1 MLARALVDGGYQVTV
16 CVYYEFAAQTI
27 ATVEAAGARVIAL
40 GLDRIESGGG
50 GRGRRRRAALTARLA
65 AALARTIRHE
75 RPSVVHLQYMTP
87 GIVPL
92 LVARAA
98 GVPRVLATIHVTASH
113 YGRRAW
119 LPRAARQLCDVFLCV
134 STVAE
139 RSFFGSARVFCP
151 KAYAAG
157 RRHFTIYNGVD
168 LRAIDRV
175 LAAADTDGADDSC
188 VSRPVRRCRPLVG
201 IVGRLEH
208 VKGHDLLLQAMAV
221 VRRGRH
227 VNAALLFVG
236 DGSSREDLES
246 QAAAL
251 GLVEHIEFTGRQP
264 QAEAWRRAARADV
277 IAMPSRPGLEGFGLS
292 VAEAMAM
299 RKAVIASNTDGL
311 CEVVGSGGAAGIL
324 VPPCDIEAL
333 AGSIDVLL
341 ASPQRRCA
349 LGAAG
354 RQRIEEFF
362 SLDRFADQH
371 LSLYRTVCG
380 PRPKSLALPPAS
392 PLVAPFRQSVVALA
406 S

>member
-1 MLARALVDGGYQVTV
+1 MICVPCLLVGGTEVHTAMLARALVDGGYRVTV

-27 ATVEAAGARVIAL
+27 AAVEATGARVISL
-40 GLDRIESGGG
+40 GLDRINSGGA
-50 GRGRRRRAALTARLA
+50 RGRAELTARLA
-65 AALARTIRHE
+65 TALARTIRVE
-75 RPSVVHLQYMTP
+75 RPSVVHVQYMTP

-98 GVPRVLATIHVTASH
+98 GVSRVLATIHVTASH

-119 LPRAARQLCDVFLCV
+119 LPQGAARQLCDVFLCV

-157 RRHFTIYNGVD
+157 RRHFTIHNGVD

-175 LAAADTDGADDSC
+175 LAVENADADDC
-188 VSRPVRRCRPLVG
+188 CDSRPHHRFRPLVG

-221 VRRGRH
+221 VRRRRH
-227 VNAALLFVG
+227 VNAALLLIG
-236 DGSSREDLES
+236 DGPSREDLES

-251 GLVEHIEFTGRQP
+251 GLGEHIEFTGRQP

-299 RKAVIASNTDGL
+299 RKAVIASDTDGL
-311 CEVVGSGGAAGIL
+311 CEVVGPGGEAGIL
-324 VPPCDIEAL
+324 VPPCDVEAL
-333 AGSIDVLL
+333 ADSIDVLL
-341 ASPQRRCA
+341 ASPQQRCA
-349 LGAAG
+349 LGTAG

-371 LSLYRTVCG
+371 LSLYRTICG
-380 PRPKSLALPPAS
+380 LRPRS
-392 PLVAPFRQSVVALA
+392 SVLALA